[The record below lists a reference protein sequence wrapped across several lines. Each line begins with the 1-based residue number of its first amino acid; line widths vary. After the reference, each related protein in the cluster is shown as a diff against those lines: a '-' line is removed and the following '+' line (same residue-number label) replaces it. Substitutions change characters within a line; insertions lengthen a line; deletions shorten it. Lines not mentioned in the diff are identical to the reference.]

1 MQNVKISTKLIGL
14 ILGTIV
20 IISIIQVSFSIYHIY
35 DLSNTN
41 IEKFKKNAYKQ
52 KEDELKNYVEVIIPQ
67 EKQTTIFKV

>member
-52 KEDELKNYVEVIIPQ
+52 KEDELKNYVKVIIPQ